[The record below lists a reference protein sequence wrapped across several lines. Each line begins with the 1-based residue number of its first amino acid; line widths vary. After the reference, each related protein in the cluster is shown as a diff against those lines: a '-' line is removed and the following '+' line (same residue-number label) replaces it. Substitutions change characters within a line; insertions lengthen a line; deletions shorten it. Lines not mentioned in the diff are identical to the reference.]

1 VKRALTLLVVLA
13 AALTR
18 AAAAES
24 FGERADV
31 RAFIGELVERH
42 GFRAADLGQV
52 FSRAQRLEPAL
63 QLILPAERPS
73 WQDYRAQ
80 FVNDQR
86 IERGLAFWAANRE
99 SLARA
104 EREYGVPPQ
113 VILAIIGVETNY
125 GRNMGRYRVVDAL
138 ATLAFDYAPR
148 ASFFRSELEQYLL
161 LVREWNVDV
170 FIANAAM
177 GQTGPL
183 SLIPVERLRAVFE
196 VNVFGT
202 FAITQRVAQAMRKKR
217 AGRIIITSSIGGV
230 RAGVGS
236 GPYTMTKHAIQA
248 FGTALR
254 AELKMFGVDVCLI
267 NPGPYATGF
276 NDRMAND
283 PGPWFDRKKAA
294 PEDVAVM
301 DQLVQRI
308 TVGQMDPSE
317 VVQRYVELVEA
328 QSTELV
334 NFVPP
339 DIVERMSKS
348 MPAR

>member
-1 VKRALTLLVVLA
+1 MPKTVMITGAGSGFGRG
-13 AALTR
+13 AAL
-18 AAAAES
+18 
-24 FGERADV
+24 
-31 RAFIGELVERH
+31 
-42 GFRAADLGQV
+42 
-52 FSRAQRLEPAL
+52 AL
-63 QLILPAERPS
+63 AERGHKVIAAVLN
-73 WQDYRAQ
+73 DAQ
-80 FVNDQR
+80 AK
-86 IERGLAFWAANRE
+86 ELKKAAPGL
-99 SLARA
+99 S
-104 EREYGVPPQ
+104 
-113 VILAIIGVETNY
+113 VIKLDITKAKDIAK
-125 GRNMGRYRVVDAL
+125 VDRL
-138 ATLAFDYAPR
+138 KP
-148 ASFFRSELEQYLL
+148 
-161 LVREWNVDV
+161 DV
-170 FIANAAM
+170 FIANAAI

-183 SLIPVERLRAVFE
+183 SLVPLERLRKVFE

-202 FAITQRVAQAMRKKR
+202 VAITQRVALGMRKRR
-217 AGRIIITSSIGGV
+217 AGRIIIMSSIGGV

-254 AELKMFGVDVCLI
+254 QELRMFGVDVCLI

-276 NDRMAND
+276 NDRMASD

-308 TVGQMDPSE
+308 TVGQMEPSE
-317 VVQRYVELVEA
+317 VVKRYVELVEA
-328 QSTELV
+328 ETTELV

>member
-1 VKRALTLLVVLA
+1 MPRTVLITGA
-13 AALTR
+13 GSGFGRGAAL
-18 AAAAES
+18 A
-24 FGERADV
+24 
-31 RAFIGELVERH
+31 
-42 GFRAADLGQV
+42 
-52 FSRAQRLEPAL
+52 
-63 QLILPAERPS
+63 
-73 WQDYRAQ
+73 
-80 FVNDQR
+80 
-86 IERGLAFWAANRE
+86 
-99 SLARA
+99 LARRGHKVIAAVLDAPQARELASA
-104 EREYGVPPQ
+104 EPKLEV
-113 VILAIIGVETNY
+113 VELDITKPADIAK
-125 GRNMGRYRVVDAL
+125 VDRWSL
-138 ATLAFDYAPR
+138 
-148 ASFFRSELEQYLL
+148 
-161 LVREWNVDV
+161 DV
-170 FIANAAM
+170 FVANAAI

-183 SLIPVERLRAVFE
+183 SLIPLERIRAVFE

-217 AGRIIITSSIGGV
+217 AGRIIVTSSIGGV

-276 NDRMAND
+276 NDRMANH
-283 PGPWFDRKKAA
+283 PGAWFDRAKAA

-308 TVGQMDPSE
+308 TVGQLDPEE

-328 QSTELV
+328 PSTELV

-339 DIVERMSKS
+339 DIVERMSRS
-348 MPAR
+348 MPGR

>member
-1 VKRALTLLVVLA
+1 MAKTVLITGAGSGFGRGAAIAL
-13 AALTR
+13 
-18 AAAAES
+18 
-24 FGERADV
+24 
-31 RAFIGELVERH
+31 
-42 GFRAADLGQV
+42 
-52 FSRAQRLEPAL
+52 
-63 QLILPAERPS
+63 AER
-73 WQDYRAQ
+73 RHK
-80 FVNDQR
+80 V
-86 IERGLAFWAANRE
+86 IAAVLTDEQGRE
-99 SLARA
+99 LARA
-104 EREYGVPPQ
+104 QPKLTV
-113 VILAIIGVETNY
+113 VKIDITNAKDLAK
-125 GRNMGRYRVVDAL
+125 VDEWAL
-138 ATLAFDYAPR
+138 
-148 ASFFRSELEQYLL
+148 
-161 LVREWNVDV
+161 DV
-170 FIANAAM
+170 FVANAAI

-183 SLIPVERLRAVFE
+183 SLIPLERLRAVFE

-202 FAITQRVAQAMRKKR
+202 FAITQRVAQAMRRRR

-248 FGTALR
+248 FGSALR

-283 PGPWFDRKKAA
+283 PGAWFDRKRAA

-308 TVGQMDPSE
+308 TVGQLDPAE
-317 VVQRYVELVEA
+317 VVKRYVELVEA
-328 QSTELV
+328 DSTELV

-348 MPAR
+348 MPGR

>member
-1 VKRALTLLVVLA
+1 MPKTVLITGAGSGFGRGA
-13 AALTR
+13 AAQLAQRGHKVIATVLNEQQ
-18 AAAAES
+18 AAELAKAEPKLTVVKLDIS
-24 FGERADV
+24 DPKDV
-31 RAFIGELVERH
+31 AKV
-42 GFRAADLGQV
+42 
-52 FSRAQRLEPAL
+52 
-63 QLILPAERPS
+63 
-73 WQDYRAQ
+73 
-80 FVNDQR
+80 DQ
-86 IERGLAFWAANRE
+86 W
-99 SLARA
+99 S
-104 EREYGVPPQ
+104 P
-113 VILAIIGVETNY
+113 
-125 GRNMGRYRVVDAL
+125 
-138 ATLAFDYAPR
+138 
-148 ASFFRSELEQYLL
+148 
-161 LVREWNVDV
+161 DV
-170 FIANAAM
+170 FVANAAI

-183 SLIPVERLRAVFE
+183 SLIPLERLRAVFE
-196 VNVFGT
+196 VNVFAT
-202 FAITQRVAQAMRKKR
+202 FAITQRVAQGMRKRR
-217 AGRIIITSSIGGV
+217 AGRIIIMSSIGGV

-254 AELKMFGVDVCLI
+254 VELKMFGVDVCLI

-308 TVGQMDPSE
+308 TIGQMNPTE
-317 VVQRYVELVEA
+317 VVKRYVELVEA
-328 QSTELV
+328 ETTELV

>member
-1 VKRALTLLVVLA
+1 MPKTVLITGAGSGFGRGAAIELAKRGHKVIAAVLDDKQARELKKAAPKLTVTKLDI
-13 AALTR
+13 T
-18 AAAAES
+18 
-24 FGERADV
+24 
-31 RAFIGELVERH
+31 
-42 GFRAADLGQV
+42 
-52 FSRAQRLEPAL
+52 
-63 QLILPAERPS
+63 
-73 WQDYRAQ
+73 
-80 FVNDQR
+80 
-86 IERGLAFWAANRE
+86 
-99 SLARA
+99 
-104 EREYGVPPQ
+104 
-113 VILAIIGVETNY
+113 
-125 GRNMGRYRVVDAL
+125 DAKDIAKL
-138 ATLAFDYAPR
+138 DKYKP
-148 ASFFRSELEQYLL
+148 
-161 LVREWNVDV
+161 DV
-170 FIANAAM
+170 FVANAAI

-183 SLIPVERLRAVFE
+183 SLIPLKRLRGVFE

-202 FAITQRVAQAMRKKR
+202 VAVTQRVAQGMRKRR
-217 AGRIIITSSIGGV
+217 AGRIIIMSSIGGV

-283 PGPWFDRKKAA
+283 PGLWFDRKRAA

-301 DQLVQRI
+301 DQLMQRI
-308 TVGQMDPSE
+308 TVGQMNPEE
-317 VVQRYVELVEA
+317 VVKRYVELVEA
-328 QSTELV
+328 DSTELV